1 MRENG
6 NVLCALASLEDLAE
20 KKTKIYARLLTET
33 SIATEME
40 RLSSRHATRKSALT
54 ALYEQTDTEETND
67 EA

>member
-6 NVLCALASLEDLAE
+6 KVLCALASLEDLAE

-33 SIATEME
+33 AIATEME
-40 RLSSRHATRKSALT
+40 RLSARHAARKATLT
-54 ALYEQTDTEETND
+54 ALYEGTDTEEVQD

>member
-1 MRENG
+1 MKNNQNALR
-6 NVLCALASLEDLAE
+6 VLASLEDLVE

-40 RLSSRHATRKSALT
+40 RLSARHAERKSALT
-54 ALYEQTDTEETND
+54 ALYEQRDKGDAQN